1 LVAQLRPLRVV
12 GASVQ
17 EEVSGVLEPIYATEI
32 REVGPEV
39 ADFLETGLLVLFEV
53 GAPPELA
60 EMSALHE
67 VTHMRPEAPEVGDV
81 LVIEGHEFAIT
92 AIGEKA
98 WKNVKDLGHAV
109 FVFNGED
116 AVEMPGQIYL
126 QQEGSGALADIIRP
140 GARMEIRPGSGTGNP
155 AATEREGGVGEP

>member
-1 LVAQLRPLRVV
+1 M
-12 GASVQ
+12 
-17 EEVSGVLEPIYATEI
+17 EPIYATEI

-60 EMSALHE
+60 EMSALHQ
-67 VTHMRPEAPEVGDV
+67 VSHMREEPPEVGDV

-92 AIGEKA
+92 AVGEKA
-98 WKNVKDLGHAV
+98 WKNVADLGHAV

-116 AVEMPGQIYL
+116 EVEMPGQIYL
-126 QQEGSGALADIIRP
+126 QQEGSGALADIVRV
-140 GARMEIRPGSGTGNP
+140 GATVEIRPGSGSPSGST
-155 AATEREGGVGEP
+155 TEREGGVGEP

>member
-1 LVAQLRPLRVV
+1 
-12 GASVQ
+12 
-17 EEVSGVLEPIYATEI
+17 LEPIYTTQI
-32 REVGPEV
+32 KEVGPEV

-67 VTHMRPEAPEVGDV
+67 VSYMRDEPPEVGDV
-81 LVIEGHEFAIT
+81 LIIEGHEFAIT
-92 AIGEKA
+92 AVGEKA

-116 AVEMPGQIYL
+116 EVEMPGQIYL
-126 QQEGSGALADIIRP
+126 QQEGSGSLADIIRV
-140 GARMEIRPGSGTGNP
+140 GANVEIRPGSSAESSTGV
-155 AATEREGGVGEP
+155 EREGGVGEP

>member
-1 LVAQLRPLRVV
+1 M
-12 GASVQ
+12 
-17 EEVSGVLEPIYATEI
+17 EPIYATEI

-67 VTHMRPEAPEVGDV
+67 VTHMRDDPPEVGDV

-92 AIGEKA
+92 AVGEKA

-109 FVFNGED
+109 FVFNGE
-116 AVEMPGQIYL
+116 AEVEMPGQIYL
-126 QQEGSGALADIIRP
+126 QQEGSGALADIVRP
-140 GARMEIRPGSGTGNP
+140 GARVEIRPGTGAGSHS
-155 AATEREGGVGEP
+155 AAEREGGVGEP